1 MKNMTARIAALP
13 QEKQA
18 WLMQRLKEQ
27 QPTPAPVL
35 AHGFASGEWVVRY
48 RPNPQARLRLFC
60 FPYAGG
66 SAALFRSWLE
76 GLPEQ
81 VEVCAIQLPG
91 RETRLGEP
99 ACTRMAAL
107 MQGLLP
113 AIMPYLDLP
122 FAFYGHSMGAL
133 ISFDLAR
140 RLRASVGRLPLCLY
154 LAAYRAPHLPN
165 PNIKIYHLP
174 AEVFK
179 VVLRADGIPDAILQ
193 NEELMQAMLP
203 TLRADFE
210 LCDTYEY
217 REEAP
222 LACPFVIFGGEDD
235 VRIRAEDLRAWP
247 VHSSVPSRL
256 SLLPGSHFF
265 LHSAQEQL
273 LAALSQ
279 DLVQRLDACAVPAEH
294 RAGACPQNCP
304 AGQSLA

>member
-1 MKNMTARIAALP
+1 MKNVSERIAALP
-13 QEKQA
+13 HEKQA
-18 WLMQRLKEQ
+18 WLIQQLKQQR
-27 QPTPAPVL
+27 PAPSL
-35 AHGFASGEWVVRY
+35 PMAPSGGGEWVVRY
-48 RPNPQARLRLFC
+48 RPNPRAHLRLFC

-66 SAALFRSWLE
+66 GASIFRSWLD

-81 VEVCAIQLPG
+81 VEVCGIQLPG
-91 RETRLGEP
+91 RETRLGEL
-99 ACTRMAAL
+99 AGTRMAPL
-107 MQGLLP
+107 MQALVEGIGP
-113 AIMPYLDLP
+113 FLDLP

-133 ISFDLAR
+133 LSFELTR
-140 RLRASVGRLPLCLY
+140 RLRAATGRLPLCLY

-217 REEAP
+217 REEPP
-222 LACPFVIFGGEDD
+222 LECPFSIFGGQDD
-235 VRIRAEDLRAWP
+235 VRIHVEDLHAWLP
-247 VHSSVPSRL
+247 HSSVPSRL

-273 LAALSQ
+273 LAAISQ
-279 DLVQRLDACAVPAEH
+279 DLEQRLS
-294 RAGACPQNCP
+294 
-304 AGQSLA
+304 SLAVNC